1 MRKKSEAD
9 QQISQALFVGI
20 FCHLFFLETNIISL
34 VQEQAFPMFGT
45 NSIQGV
51 AEETKRRGKDILQ
64 LTKKLRRIK
73 HGRKHK
79 VKESSTSCLQLFEK

>member
-1 MRKKSEAD
+1 
-9 QQISQALFVGI
+9 
-20 FCHLFFLETNIISL
+20 
-34 VQEQAFPMFGT
+34 MFGT
-45 NSIQGV
+45 NSIQAV

-79 VKESSTSCLQLFEK
+79 VKTSSTSCLQLFEK